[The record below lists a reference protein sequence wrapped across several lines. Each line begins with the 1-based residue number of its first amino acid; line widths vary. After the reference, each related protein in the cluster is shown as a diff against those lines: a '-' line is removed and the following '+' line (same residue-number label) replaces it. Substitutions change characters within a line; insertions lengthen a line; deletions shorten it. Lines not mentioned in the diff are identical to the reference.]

1 MELIL
6 KGVIIAIDHFVL
18 GRPLEE
24 SIQTFSEMAGRVFK
38 RRVSFHIPL
47 ISRIVEMALSY
58 FTDGLYPARN
68 VDAVLKDWVTNKSIL
83 DCSYAT
89 STGTKLGL
97 PVATV
102 SNHPS
107 YRFFTNYNGVGER
120 DSDQGKSQIG
130 NYDISL
136 TILQRRPL

>member
-6 KGVIIAIDHFVL
+6 KGVIIAINHFIL
-18 GRPLEE
+18 GQPLEE
-24 SIQTFSEMAGRVFK
+24 SIQMFLEMAGQVFK
-38 RRVSFHIPL
+38 RRVSSHIPL
-47 ISRIVEMALSY
+47 ISRMVEITLSY
-58 FTDGLYPARN
+58 FTNGLYPARN
-68 VDAVLKDWVTNKSIL
+68 VNAVLKDYVTNKSIL

-120 DSDQGKSQIG
+120 DGDQGKSHIG
-130 NYDISL
+130 NYTISL
-136 TILQRRPL
+136 TIL